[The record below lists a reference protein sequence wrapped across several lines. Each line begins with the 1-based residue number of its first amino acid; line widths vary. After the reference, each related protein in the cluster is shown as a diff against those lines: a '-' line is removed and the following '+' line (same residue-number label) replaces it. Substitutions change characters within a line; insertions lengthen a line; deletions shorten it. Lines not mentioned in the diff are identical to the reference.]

1 MKKKIIL
8 NVLISF
14 PIGIAIG
21 QIITIVISLI
31 YGGKYYSCPP
41 QLISDVGSEMGA
53 VVLQTILCGIVG
65 AGLGGTNV
73 VWQVQK
79 WSIFRQTAVYFAVA
93 CLIMLPVAYFM
104 RWMEHSF
111 AGFLIY
117 FGIFVFIF
125 IVFWGISYLINKR
138 LAEKMNKKL
147 NEKKKEMM

>member
-1 MKKKIIL
+1 MKKRVFL
-8 NVLISF
+8 NALISF

-65 AGLGGTNV
+65 AGLGGANV

-104 RWMEHSF
+104 RWMEQSF

-125 IVFWGISYLINKR
+125 IVFWGLSYWFNKI
-138 LAEKMNKKL
+138 LEGKLKK
-147 NEKKKEMM
+147 

>member
-1 MKKKIIL
+1 
-8 NVLISF
+8 
-14 PIGIAIG
+14 
-21 QIITIVISLI
+21 
-31 YGGKYYSCPP
+31 
-41 QLISDVGSEMGA
+41 MGA

-65 AGLGGTNV
+65 AGLGGGTV

-111 AGFLIY
+111 AGFMIY
-117 FGIFVFIF
+117 FGIFVIIF
-125 IVFWGISYLINKR
+125 IVFWGMNYLINKR